1 MLWDS
6 LTYKVKEAFSSFIV
20 NQVAEHESSNIL
32 LFKLL
37 LFFHSEDRTEDY
49 ESGEFVLTK
58 WSLCWKA
65 QKDYIIFTAGGV
77 KHILGFMTVSWEL
90 SQKGG
95 FEAPLKDHIFLVRY
109 MEYALSTE
117 TEIIELKYQIHKA

>member
-1 MLWDS
+1 M
-6 LTYKVKEAFSSFIV
+6 KEAFSSFIV

-58 WSLCWKA
+58 
-65 QKDYIIFTAGGV
+65 
-77 KHILGFMTVSWEL
+77 
-90 SQKGG
+90 
-95 FEAPLKDHIFLVRY
+95 
-109 MEYALSTE
+109 
-117 TEIIELKYQIHKA
+117 